1 MHNFRGLKFKKSTFC
16 KSLLIIK
23 NGLSK
28 KSRFTDKGVLK
39 QDVFS
44 NIILNFKILKGVL
57 KEIGDDLEDKMSK
70 VDDRVII
77 EYKDSGEFEAQLRVA
92 GDLLIFQMHSNVFK
106 FNLENSLWKTS
117 YLSENQNRGFCG
129 LINVYNFLND
139 SFKYNRSNDLG
150 YLIGRL
156 FINHENHFM
165 VQGKRQLGFLYND
178 FINATIDKE
187 KLKSIVQSAI
197 LYSLDFDLLV
207 PSYDLVNQVSVNQV
221 RQVGDDLKMRTA
233 KRLGFVF
240 QNNNDEI

>member
-1 MHNFRGLKFKKSTFC
+1 MDYKKNQELLFNLIKD
-16 KSLLIIK
+16 KS
-23 NGLSK
+23 
-28 KSRFTDKGVLK
+28 VLK

-44 NIILNFKILKGVL
+44 NIILNFKVLKNIL
-57 KEIGDDLEDKMSK
+57 KEIGDELNERMTNIDE
-70 VDDRVII
+70 RVII

-106 FNLENSLWKTS
+106 FNLENSLWKSS
-117 YLSENQNRGFCG
+117 YLSENPNRGFCG

-178 FINATIDKE
+178 FINAVIDKE

-221 RQVGDDLKMRTA
+221 KQVGDDLKLRTA

>member
-1 MHNFRGLKFKKSTFC
+1 MDYQKNQD
-16 KSLLIIK
+16 LLFNLIK
-23 NGLSK
+23 
-28 KSRFTDKGVLK
+28 DKGVLK

-44 NIILNFKILKGVL
+44 NITLNFKVLKSVL
-57 KEIGDDLEDKMSK
+57 KEIGDDLSERIANEDE
-70 VDDRVII
+70 RVII

-92 GDLLIFQMHSNVFK
+92 GDLLVFQMHSNVFK
-106 FNLENSLWKTS
+106 FNIENSLWKSS
-117 YLSENQNRGFCG
+117 YLSENPNRGFCG

-178 FINATIDKE
+178 FINAVIDKE

-221 RQVGDDLKMRTA
+221 KQVSDDLKLRTA

>member
-1 MHNFRGLKFKKSTFC
+1 MDYQKNQD
-16 KSLLIIK
+16 LIFNLI
-23 NGLSK
+23 
-28 KSRFTDKGVLK
+28 RDKGVLK

-44 NIILNFKILKGVL
+44 NIILNFKVLKNIL
-57 KEIGDDLEDKMSK
+57 KEIGDEVNERMTNIDE
-70 VDDRVII
+70 RVII

-106 FNLENSLWKTS
+106 FNLENSLWKSS
-117 YLSENQNRGFCG
+117 YLSENPNRGFCG

-178 FINATIDKE
+178 FINAVIDKE

-221 RQVGDDLKMRTA
+221 KQVSDDLKLRTA
-233 KRLGFVF
+233 KRLVYGCK
-240 QNNNDEI
+240 NNNDEI

>member
-1 MHNFRGLKFKKSTFC
+1 MDYQKNQD
-16 KSLLIIK
+16 LLFNLIK
-23 NGLSK
+23 
-28 KSRFTDKGVLK
+28 DKGVLK

-44 NIILNFKILKGVL
+44 NIILNFKVLKSVL
-57 KEIGDDLEDKMSK
+57 KEIGDDLSDRIANEDE
-70 VDDRVII
+70 RVII

-92 GDLLIFQMHSNVFK
+92 GDLLVFQMHSNVFK
-106 FNLENSLWKTS
+106 FNIENSLWKSS
-117 YLSENQNRGFCG
+117 YLSENPNRGFCG

-178 FINATIDKE
+178 FINAVIDKE

-221 RQVGDDLKMRTA
+221 KQVSDDLKLRTA

>member
-1 MHNFRGLKFKKSTFC
+1 MDYQKNQD
-16 KSLLIIK
+16 LLFNLIK
-23 NGLSK
+23 
-28 KSRFTDKGVLK
+28 DKGVLK

-150 YLIGRL
+150 YLIGRV

>member
-1 MHNFRGLKFKKSTFC
+1 M
-16 KSLLIIK
+16 
-23 NGLSK
+23 
-28 KSRFTDKGVLK
+28 
-39 QDVFS
+39 
-44 NIILNFKILKGVL
+44 L
-57 KEIGDDLEDKMSK
+57 KEIGDDLSDRMSNL
-70 VDDRVII
+70 DDRVII

-92 GDLLIFQMHSNVFK
+92 GDLMIFQMHSNVFK
-106 FNLENSLWKTS
+106 FNLENSLWKSS
-117 YLSENQNRGFCG
+117 YLSENPNRGYCG

-178 FINATIDKE
+178 FINAVIDKE

-221 RQVGDDLKMRTA
+221 KQVR
-233 KRLGFVF
+233 
-240 QNNNDEI
+240 

>member
-1 MHNFRGLKFKKSTFC
+1 MDYQKNQD
-16 KSLLIIK
+16 LIFNLI
-23 NGLSK
+23 
-28 KSRFTDKGVLK
+28 RDKGVLK

-44 NIILNFKILKGVL
+44 NIILNFKVLKNIL
-57 KEIGDDLEDKMSK
+57 KEIGDELNERMTNIDE
-70 VDDRVII
+70 RVII

-106 FNLENSLWKTS
+106 FNLENSLWKSS
-117 YLSENQNRGFCG
+117 YLSENPNRGFCG

-178 FINATIDKE
+178 FINAVIDKE

-221 RQVGDDLKMRTA
+221 KQVGDDLKLRTA

-240 QNNNDEI
+240 QNNKF

>member
-1 MHNFRGLKFKKSTFC
+1 MDYKKNQDLLFNLIKD
-16 KSLLIIK
+16 KS
-23 NGLSK
+23 
-28 KSRFTDKGVLK
+28 VLK
-39 QDVFS
+39 QDIFS
-44 NIILNFKILKGVL
+44 NIILNFKVLKSVL
-57 KEIGDDLEDKMSK
+57 KEIGDDLNDKMTK
-70 VDDRVII
+70 VDERVII

-92 GDLLIFQMHSNVFK
+92 GDLLVFQMHSNVFK
-106 FNLENSLWKTS
+106 FSLENSLWKSS
-117 YLSENQNRGFCG
+117 YLSENPNRGFCG

-178 FINATIDKE
+178 FINAIIDKE

-207 PSYDLVNQVSVNQV
+207 PNYDLVNQVSVNQV
-221 RQVGDDLKMRTA
+221 KQVGDNLKLRTA

>member
-1 MHNFRGLKFKKSTFC
+1 MDYQKNQD
-16 KSLLIIK
+16 LIFNLI
-23 NGLSK
+23 
-28 KSRFTDKGVLK
+28 RDKGVLK

-44 NIILNFKILKGVL
+44 NIILNFKVLKNIL
-57 KEIGDDLEDKMSK
+57 KEIGDELNERMTNIDE
-70 VDDRVII
+70 RVII

-106 FNLENSLWKTS
+106 FNLENSLWKSS
-117 YLSENQNRGFCG
+117 YLSENPNRGFCG

-178 FINATIDKE
+178 FINAVIDKE

-221 RQVGDDLKMRTA
+221 KQVGDD
-233 KRLGFVF
+233 F
-240 QNNNDEI
+240 

>member
-1 MHNFRGLKFKKSTFC
+1 MDYQKNQD
-16 KSLLIIK
+16 LIFNLI
-23 NGLSK
+23 
-28 KSRFTDKGVLK
+28 RDKGVLK

-44 NIILNFKILKGVL
+44 NIILNFKVLKNIL
-57 KEIGDDLEDKMSK
+57 KEIGDELNERMTNIDE
-70 VDDRVII
+70 RVII

-106 FNLENSLWKTS
+106 FNLENSLWKSS
-117 YLSENQNRGFCG
+117 YLSENPNRGFCG

-139 SFKYNRSNDLG
+139 SFKYNRFNDLG

-178 FINATIDKE
+178 FINAVIDKE

-221 RQVGDDLKMRTA
+221 KQVGDDLKLRTA

>member
-1 MHNFRGLKFKKSTFC
+1 MNHKESQELMFNLVKEKS
-16 KSLLIIK
+16 
-23 NGLSK
+23 
-28 KSRFTDKGVLK
+28 VLK
-39 QDVFS
+39 QDVF
-44 NIILNFKILKGVL
+44 NNTILNFKVLKQVL
-57 KEIGDDLEDKMSK
+57 KEVCDDLSARIAQ
-70 VDDRVII
+70 VDERVII
-77 EYKDSGEFEAQLRVA
+77 EYKETGEFEAKVRVA
-92 GDLLIFQMHSNVFK
+92 GDLLVFQMHSNVFK
-106 FNLENSLWKTS
+106 FNLENSLWKSS
-117 YLSENQNRGFCG
+117 YLSENPNRGFCG

-178 FINATIDKE
+178 FINAVIDKE

-221 RQVGDDLKMRTA
+221 KQVSDDLKLRTA

>member
-1 MHNFRGLKFKKSTFC
+1 MDYQKNQD
-16 KSLLIIK
+16 LLFNLIK
-23 NGLSK
+23 
-28 KSRFTDKGVLK
+28 DKGVLK

-44 NIILNFKILKGVL
+44 NIILNFKVLKNVL
-57 KEIGDDLEDKMSK
+57 KEIGDDLSDRMSNI
-70 VDDRVII
+70 DDRVII

-92 GDLLIFQMHSNVFK
+92 GDLMIFQMHSNVFK
-106 FNLENSLWKTS
+106 FNLENSLWKSS
-117 YLSENQNRGFCG
+117 YLSENPNRGFCG

-150 YLIGRL
+150 YLIGRI

-178 FINATIDKE
+178 FINAVIDKE

-221 RQVGDDLKMRTA
+221 KKVGDDLKLRTA

-240 QNNNDEI
+240 KNNNDEI